1 MYYAVKTERVNTQ
14 KYIDS
19 MNRGMRG
26 KIVSYQELLNST
38 DCEKVTFMGVLR
50 GTNLVYNWANKIKK
64 IFIILIDLIG
74 EKVGVRLIG

>member
-1 MYYAVKTERVNTQ
+1 MHYAVKTERVNTQ

-26 KIVSYQELLNST
+26 KLVSYQDVLDST

-50 GTNLVYNWANKIKK
+50 GTNLVYNWAKQK
-64 IFIILIDLIG
+64 IFTTLIDLIG
-74 EKVGVRLIG
+74 EKAGALLIG

>member
-1 MYYAVKTERVNTQ
+1 MHYAVKTERVNTQ

-26 KIVSYQELLNST
+26 KLVSYQDVLDST

-50 GTNLVYNWANKIKK
+50 GTNLVYNWAKQNKNISKQHPCQSY
-64 IFIILIDLIG
+64 F
-74 EKVGVRLIG
+74 ETTHR